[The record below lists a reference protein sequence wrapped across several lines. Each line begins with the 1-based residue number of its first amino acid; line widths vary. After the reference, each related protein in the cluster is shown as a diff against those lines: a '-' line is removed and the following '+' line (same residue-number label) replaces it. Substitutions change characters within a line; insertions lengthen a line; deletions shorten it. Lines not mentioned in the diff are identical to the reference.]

1 MLPSLPNATLFFWRR
16 DTRSRP
22 IVNFKSVWS
31 LKSKPLPPL
40 PSSASPLDA
49 PISSIIYLLFPKPF
63 QVLSISGVF
72 SLTCFSSLVDSNL
85 TDTRSTRQRNERRCY
100 VLHESRAQR
109 IQGKERGPRQLDQT
123 HAWHAQ
129 WAHQLHQSTSHYW
142 FGLECQGMFQV
153 LFGDRFL
160 KTHFFVKESPLEP
173 THLIKPAVPPRPP
186 SARGAPPRP
195 PRPSCGVPPPPPPPP
210 APLAPPPPVE
220 KVEEQA
226 TVALFKEIN
235 SKGLDITQGYKS
247 VALRV
252 CVFCMFECCV

>member
-1 MLPSLPNATLFFWRR
+1 
-16 DTRSRP
+16 
-22 IVNFKSVWS
+22 
-31 LKSKPLPPL
+31 
-40 PSSASPLDA
+40 
-49 PISSIIYLLFPKPF
+49 
-63 QVLSISGVF
+63 
-72 SLTCFSSLVDSNL
+72 
-85 TDTRSTRQRNERRCY
+85 
-100 VLHESRAQR
+100 
-109 IQGKERGPRQLDQT
+109 
-123 HAWHAQ
+123 
-129 WAHQLHQSTSHYW
+129 
-142 FGLECQGMFQV
+142 MFQV

-252 CVFCMFECCV
+252 CVFACLSVVFRVHRQRRVQSPQLPRSQSLQHRVVPRHPHHQHQPEHHSHRHLGHLRPVQFQVHPKLITRPYLPQSTRVVILPKVDVI